1 MSASSKKKIRKEQ
14 SAEMLTE
21 RQLKEQAEAKSLK
34 RLTVVFSVVMIAI
47 IAAFLITNLVGGI
60 NRSGVI
66 EKNTIV
72 ATVGEHKL
80 NTVVMNYYFYGAVNT
95 TYTNASNTYGD
106 YAETYLKSTGLDLTK
121 PLDEQ
126 IRDEKTGQTWADYF
140 LDTALETAKGDYA
153 LYDLA
158 MADNF
163 QLTEDM
169 QTSIDNA
176 MMNMQLSAAFSG
188 LGDTDA
194 YLRNLYGNGS
204 TMENYE
210 QFLTV
215 SSIAAGYYNAK
226 VDSMEYDDAAIR
238 AYEAEKF
245 DNYSAYSFSSYYL
258 PYTDFLTGGTK
269 GEDGK
274 TTYSDAEKD
283 AARKAAEAASLVL
296 TDATTAEELDKA
308 IAALEVYADDEKK
321 PTSTPNTDVMHTS
334 LHEDYAKWL
343 AEKDRKAGDVKVFPN
358 TVKSTD
364 ADGKEIEV
372 TNGYYVLM
380 FQSRNDNLE
389 KLANVRHILFNFEGG
404 TKDDKGNT
412 TYSDAEKAAAK
423 EKAEKLLQQWKDG
436 EATEESF
443 IALVAD
449 NTDDGGSAKT
459 GGLYEDIHRN
469 SNYVENFRNWAVDDS
484 RKPGDTGIV
493 DSSYGYHVMYYVGDD
508 ELTYRD
514 FMITNEMTSEDITEW
529 YEGILKDVTVVE
541 GDDSKINKD
550 LVFSHSH
557 A

>member
-14 SAEMLTE
+14 NAAMLTE
-21 RQLKEQAEAKSLK
+21 RQLKEQAEAKNIK
-34 RLTVVFSVVMIAI
+34 RLTVVFCVVMIAVV
-47 IAAFLITNLVGGI
+47 AAFLITNLVGGI

-72 ATVGEHKL
+72 ATIGEHKL
-80 NTVVMNYYFYGAVNT
+80 NTVVMNYYFYNT
-95 TYTNASNTYGD
+95 VSAKYNEAANTYGD
-106 YAETYLKSTGLDLTK
+106 YADAFLKSSGLDMSK
-121 PLDEQ
+121 ALDEQ
-126 IRDEKTGQTWADYF
+126 VYNKETGETWADHF
-140 LDTALETAKGDYA
+140 LDEAIEAAKGDYA

-158 MADNF
+158 MA
-163 QLTEDM
+163 EDFKISQDS

-194 YLRNLYGNGS
+194 YLRNVYGNGS

-210 QFLTV
+210 EFLTI
-215 SSIAAGYYNAK
+215 SSIAADYYNAK
-226 VDSMEYDDAAIR
+226 VDSMEYDGAAIR
-238 AYEAEKF
+238 AYEADKF
-245 DNYSAYSFSSYYL
+245 DNYSAYTFSSYYL
-258 PYTDFLTGGTK
+258 PYTDFLTGGTE

-274 TTYSDAEKD
+274 VTYSDAEKD

-308 IAALEVYADDEKK
+308 IAELEAYADDEKK
-321 PTSTPNTDVMHTS
+321 PTSTLNENVMHTN

-343 AEKDRKAGDVKVFPN
+343 AEKDHKAGDVKVFPN
-358 TVKSTD
+358 TTKSTD
-364 ADGKEIEV
+364 ADGKETEV

-404 TKDDKGNT
+404 TKDDEGNT
-412 TYSDAEKAAAK
+412 TYSVAEKEAAK

-443 IALVAD
+443 IALVKD
-449 NTDDGGSAKT
+449 NTDDSGSAET

-469 SNYVENFRNWAVDDS
+469 SNYVENFRDWAVDSS
-484 RKPGDTGIV
+484 RKAGDTGIV
-493 DSSYGYHVMYYVGDD
+493 ESDYGYHIMYYVGDD

-514 FMITNEMTSEDITEW
+514 FMIKNEMTSEDITEW
-529 YEGILKDVTVVE
+529 YEGVLKEVTVVE
-541 GDDSKINKD
+541 GDDSKVNKD
-550 LVFSHSH
+550 LVFSH

>member
-14 SAEMLTE
+14 NAAMLTE
-21 RQLKEQAEAKSLK
+21 RQLKEQAEAKNIK
-34 RLTVVFSVVMIAI
+34 RLTVVLCVVMIAVV
-47 IAAFLITNLVGGI
+47 AAFLITNLIGGI

-66 EKNTIV
+66 EKNTVV
-72 ATVGEHKL
+72 ATVGEHEL
-80 NTVVMNYYFYGAVNT
+80 NTVVMNYYFYNT
-95 TYTNASNTYGD
+95 VSAEYNEAANMYGD
-106 YAETYLKSTGLDLTK
+106 YADAFLKSTGLDLTK

-126 IRDEKTGQTWADYF
+126 VYNKETGETWADHF
-140 LDTALETAKGDYA
+140 LDEAIEAAKGDYA

-158 MADNF
+158 MA
-163 QLTEDM
+163 EDFKISQES

-176 MMNMQLSAAFSG
+176 MMNMQITAAFSG

-194 YLRNLYGNGS
+194 YLRNVYGNGS

-210 QFLTV
+210 EFLTI
-215 SSIAAGYYNAK
+215 SSIAADYYNAK

-238 AYEAEKF
+238 AYEADKF
-245 DNYSAYSFSSYYL
+245 DNYSAYTFSSYYL
-258 PYTDFLTGGTK
+258 PYSDFLTGGTK

-274 TTYSDAEKD
+274 VTYSDAEKD

-308 IAALEVYADDEKK
+308 IAELEAYADDEKK
-321 PTSTPNTDVMHTS
+321 PTSTLNENVMHTN
-334 LHEDYAKWL
+334 LHEDYAKWM

-358 TVKSTD
+358 TTKSTD
-364 ADGKEIEV
+364 ADGKETEV

-389 KLANVRHILFNFEGG
+389 KLANVRHILINFEGG
-404 TKDDKGNT
+404 TKDDKGNV
-412 TYSDAEKAAAK
+412 TYNVAEKNAAK

-443 IALVAD
+443 IALVEK
-449 NTDDGGSAKT
+449 NTGDSGSAKT

-469 SNYVENFRNWAVDDS
+469 SNYVKNFRDWAIDSS
-484 RKPGDTGIV
+484 RKAGDTGV
-493 DSSYGYHVMYYVGDD
+493 VESDYGYHIMYYVGDD
-508 ELTYRD
+508 ELSYRD
-514 FMITNEMTSEDITEW
+514 FMIKNEMTSEDITEW
-529 YEGILKDVTVVE
+529 YEGVLKEVTVVE
-541 GDDSKINKD
+541 GDDSKVNKD
-550 LVFSHSH
+550 LVYSHNH